1 MVLRTATK
9 DENDP
14 GPRTSIMVAARANV
28 APRQA
33 CDHVGQ
39 PERMRLASV
48 LKRQFRR
55 TVPAAGPRRCATTP
69 GATQGLQ
76 ESPPILVCGAA
87 FRLPIVGKI
96 SPASHPGFCIHSL
109 LRDSCCCL
117 VPFAFSSPNDFV
129 RSCQHV
135 RWNRQAKCLRG
146 LQIDHELELRRL
158 LHRQVGRLGTFK
170 NSVDV
175 VCGAP
180 EILRFVG

>member
-1 MVLRTATK
+1 MEGSWLIFINSRLDPYADLPRGYLITLSARISTNGGIVRPNTLALRALT
-9 DENDP
+9 
-14 GPRTSIMVAARANV
+14 TS
-28 APRQA
+28 
-33 CDHVGQ
+33 
-39 PERMRLASV
+39 
-48 LKRQFRR
+48 LK
-55 TVPAAGPRRCATTP
+55 AAGPRRCATTP

-158 LHRQVGRLGTFK
+158 LHWQLGRLGTFK
-170 NSVDV
+170 NFVDV
-175 VCGAP
+175 VCGAL